1 MKYNTTRKNET
12 TTILNNVVN
21 FKAIMLYKRSQTQ
34 NSSVCH
40 YLYKVQRQALVIDVD
55 RSQDDTLDSWV
66 LTRRV

>member
-34 NSSVCH
+34 NSVCH